1 MNPMH
6 QLTRRPV
13 KAAFG
18 ALLLAL
24 AGAILCLSGG
34 QYWAAV
40 QTRATVERTYTTV
53 AVVTGRISSDE
64 VLTPSAEGG
73 SNAESLRQDSAM
85 AAAIFLAEPEQQN
98 WSIIQSRPKVGLV
111 SGYSPGLKP
120 AISLYTGHSSSDAPY
135 EYSIV
140 EIRADAV
147 TQSNND
153 WFGESGSANWLLDGQ
168 VLGIYGLNDAFR
180 DPSGQRASVSLHQ
193 EYDDPAEL
201 LHPEAGKR
209 YLLLSRSYTDDE
221 WYLRQHVADF
231 IFMDTNVQ
239 SDPWSLDILGNLIR
253 YDQRANPDGTKYCRL
268 AHDGEFTDDAD
279 GLVELAPDE
288 LIYSDPATGAE
299 VYTGLDMGAFGRFSF
314 SAARSRDREEIM
326 VEDPQQPG
334 NWRPE
339 TVDYTQYN
347 LPSIQELPD
356 GVTAQEVIDSTS
368 SWRTA
373 MESIQTNNHS
383 VPVLAVDSVEGM
395 LEFASGRTQITQ
407 GRSFSQSEYDSGAAV
422 CLISETL
429 ARESGLDVGD
439 TLPLSL
445 YEKEKNLMPTMVG
458 DSDPTASYYLPQR
471 GFQQETEYTIVGLYR
486 QSNEWSQG
494 VASFTPNTVLV
505 PRKSVTCAVETGE
518 TGLGVSSGCLWETMV
533 LQNGT
538 IDQMEARL
546 EENGLDGTVTYYDQG
561 YSDIVESLDGYT
573 RVSRTVLL
581 VGLALWAVV
590 LAAYC
595 VLLPMQEGK
604 TALRMWT
611 LGAKRRDIAGQIW
624 TPSALMALAG
634 TIIALAVSIP
644 GMSWAT
650 DKIQALTGSDLTLK
664 VSTGQTMALCAG
676 ALAIVLAVIAL
687 VGVSTACRGIRRAE

>member
-1 MNPMH
+1 MNPMT

-24 AGAILCLSGG
+24 AGVILALSGG
-34 QYWAAV
+34 QFWAAAR
-40 QTRATVERTYTTV
+40 TRARVEETYTTV

-98 WSIIQSRPKVGLV
+98 WSIIRSRPRVGLV

-120 AISLYTGHSSSDAPY
+120 AISLYTGHRGSDAPY

-147 TQSNND
+147 TERNND
-153 WFGESGSANWLLDGQ
+153 WFGESGSANWQLDGQ

-209 YLLLSRSYTDDE
+209 YLLLSHSYTDDE
-221 WYLRQHVADF
+221 WYLRRNVADWV
-231 IFMDTNVQ
+231 FMETNVQ
-239 SDPWSLDILGNLIR
+239 LDPWSLDILGNLIR

-279 GLVELAPDE
+279 GFVELAPDE
-288 LIYSDPATGAE
+288 LIYSDPVTGVE
-299 VYTGLDMGAFGRFSF
+299 VMNVDPDDFGRFSF
-314 SAARSRDREEIM
+314 AVDALKDTGEIM

-368 SWRTA
+368 SWRMA

-407 GRSFSQSEYDSGAAV
+407 GRSISQEEYHDGAAV

-486 QSNEWSQG
+486 QNNEWSQG

-546 EENGLDGTVTYYDQG
+546 AENGLGGTVTYYDQG

-624 TPSALMALAG
+624 TPSALMAAAG
-634 TIIALAVSIP
+634 TVIALAVSIP

-650 DKIQALTGSDLTLK
+650 DKIQALTGSDLTLT
-664 VSTGQTMALCAG
+664 VSTGQTVALCAA
-676 ALAIVLAVIAL
+676 ALVIALAVIAL
-687 VGVSTACRGIRRAE
+687 VSVSTAQRGIRKAG

>member
-24 AGAILCLSGG
+24 AGVILALSGG
-34 QYWAAV
+34 QFWAAAR
-40 QTRATVERTYTTV
+40 TRARVEATYTTV

-64 VLTPSAEGG
+64 VLTPSAEGK
-73 SNAESLRQDSAM
+73 SDAESLRQDSAM
-85 AAAIFLAEPEQQN
+85 AAAIFLAEPEQQS
-98 WSIIQSRPKVGLV
+98 WDIIRSRPTVGMV
-111 SGYSPGLKP
+111 SGYSPCLRP
-120 AISLYTGHSSSDAPY
+120 AISLYTGHRGSDAPY

-147 TQSNND
+147 TERNND
-153 WFGESGSANWLLDGQ
+153 WFGESGSANWQLDGQ

-209 YLLLSRSYTDDE
+209 YLLLSHSYGDSE
-221 WYLRQHVADF
+221 WYLRRNVADWV
-231 IFMDTNVQ
+231 FMETNVQ
-239 SDPWSLDILGNLIR
+239 LDPWSLDILGNLIR

-279 GLVELAPDE
+279 GFVELAPDE
-288 LIYSDPATGAE
+288 LIYSDPVTGVE
-299 VYTGLDMGAFGRFSF
+299 VMNVDPDDFGRFSF
-314 SAARSRDREEIM
+314 AVDALKDTGEIM

-368 SWRTA
+368 SWRMA

-407 GRSFSQSEYDSGAAV
+407 GRSISQEEYHDGAAV

-471 GFQQETEYTIVGLYR
+471 GFQQETEYTVIGLYR

-546 EENGLDGTVTYYDQG
+546 AENGLGGTVTYYDQG

-624 TPSALMALAG
+624 IPSALVALAG

-650 DKIQALTGSDLTLK
+650 DKIQALTGSDLTLT
-664 VSTGQTMALCAG
+664 VSTGQTVALCAG
-676 ALAIVLAVIAL
+676 ALAITLAVIAL
-687 VGVSTACRGIRRAE
+687 VSTLTARRGIRKAE

>member
-24 AGAILCLSGG
+24 AGVILALSGG
-34 QYWAAV
+34 QFWAAAR
-40 QTRATVERTYTTV
+40 TRAGVEATYTTV

-98 WSIIQSRPKVGLV
+98 WSIIQSRPRVGLV

-168 VLGIYGLNDAFR
+168 VLGVYGLNDAFR
-180 DPSGQRASVSLHQ
+180 DPSGQRASVLLHQ
-193 EYDDPAEL
+193 EYDDPQDL
-201 LHPEAGKR
+201 LQPEAGKR
-209 YLLLSRSYTDDE
+209 YLLLSHSYTDDE
-221 WYLRQHVADF
+221 WYLRRNVADWV
-231 IFMDTNVQ
+231 FMETNVQ
-239 SDPWSLDILGNLIR
+239 LDPWSLDILGNLIR

-279 GLVELAPDE
+279 GFVELAPDE
-288 LIYSDPATGAE
+288 LIYSDPVTGVE
-299 VYTGLDMGAFGRFSF
+299 VMNVDPDDFGRFSF
-314 SAARSRDREEIM
+314 AVDALKDTGEIM

-368 SWRTA
+368 SWRMA

-407 GRSFSQSEYDSGAAV
+407 GRSISQEEYHDGAAV

-445 YEKEKNLMPTMVG
+445 YEKEKNLMPTTVG

-546 EENGLDGTVTYYDQG
+546 AENDLGGTVTYYDQG

-573 RVSRTVLL
+573 RVSRTVLC
-581 VGLALWAVV
+581 VCLALWAVV

-595 VLLPMQEGK
+595 VLLPTQEGK

-611 LGAKRRDIAGQIW
+611 LGAKRRDITGQIW
-624 TPSALMALAG
+624 TPSALMAAAG
-634 TIIALAVSIP
+634 TVIALAVSIP

-664 VSTGQTMALCAG
+664 VSVGQTVALCAG
-676 ALAIVLAVIAL
+676 ALAIALAVIAL
-687 VGVSTACRGIRRAE
+687 VSTLTARRGIRKAE

>member
-1 MNPMH
+1 MNPLH

-18 ALLLAL
+18 VLLLAL

-40 QTRATVERTYTTV
+40 QTRAAVERTYTTV
-53 AVVTGRISSDE
+53 AVITGLGSSEETADS
-64 VLTPSAEGG
+64 TD
-73 SNAESLRQDSAM
+73 AESLRQSSATG
-85 AAAIFLAEPEQQN
+85 AAIFFQAPEQQS
-98 WSIIQSRPKVGLV
+98 WDIIRSRPTVGMV
-111 SGYSPGLKP
+111 SGYSPCLKP
-120 AISLYTGHSSSDAPY
+120 AISLYTGHSGIDAPY
-135 EYSIV
+135 GCSIV

-147 TQSNND
+147 TEVNND
-153 WFGESGSANWLLDGQ
+153 WFGESGAAVWQLDGQ

-180 DPSGQRASVSLHQ
+180 DPSGQRASVTLCQ

-209 YLLLSRSYTDDE
+209 YLLLSRSYGDSE
-221 WYLRQHVADF
+221 WSLRRNVADWV
-231 IFMDTNVQ
+231 FMESNVQ

-253 YDQRANPDGTKYCRL
+253 YDQRKNQSEHWYHTAGDAAEEPV
-268 AHDGEFTDDAD
+268 EFAPE
-279 GLVELAPDE
+279 EL
-288 LIYSDPATGAE
+288 LYRDPATGVE
-299 VYTGLDMGAFGRFSF
+299 VTSIDPDAFGQFSF
-314 SAARSRDREEIM
+314 AVDALKDTGEIM

-368 SWRTA
+368 SWRMA

-407 GRSFSQSEYDSGAAV
+407 GRSISQEEYCDGAAV

-445 YEKEKNLMPTMVG
+445 YEKEKNLMPTTVG

-471 GFQQETEYTIVGLYR
+471 GFQQETEYTVIGLYR
-486 QSNEWSQG
+486 QSSEWG
-494 VASFTPNTVLV
+494 KTVASFTPNSVLT
-505 PRKSVTCAVETGE
+505 PKKSVTCAMETGGSAIE
-518 TGLGVSSGCLWETMV
+518 ASPSGLWGTMI
-533 LQNGT
+533 LKNGT
-538 IDQMEARL
+538 ADQMEARL
-546 EENGLDGTVTYYDQG
+546 KENNLAGTVTYYDQG
-561 YSDIVESLDGYT
+561 YSEIVESLDGFS
-573 RVSRTVLL
+573 RVSRTVLW
-581 VGLALWAVV
+581 VGLALWVVV

-595 VLLPMQEGK
+595 VLFPLQEGK

-611 LGAKRRDIAGQIW
+611 LGTVKRDITGSIW
-624 TPSALMALAG
+624 LSSAAVAVIG
-634 TIIALAVSIP
+634 TVIALAVSIP
-644 GMSWAT
+644 GMSWAIG
-650 DKIQALTGSDLTLK
+650 KLQELTGSELTMS
-664 VSTGQTMALCAG
+664 VAPWQTAALCAAVLVLELAAVALCS
-676 ALAIVLAVIAL
+676 ALAAR
-687 VGVSTACRGIRRAE
+687 RGIRKAA

>member
-53 AVVTGRISSDE
+53 AVITGLGSSEETANSPDG
-64 VLTPSAEGG
+64 TSAD
-73 SNAESLRQDSAM
+73 AESLRQYSALD
-85 AAAIFLAEPEQQN
+85 AATFFQEPEQQS
-98 WSIIQSRPKVGLV
+98 WDIIRSCPTVGMV
-111 SGYSPGLKP
+111 SGYSPCLKP

-135 EYSIV
+135 KYSIV
-140 EIRADAV
+140 EIRVDAV
-147 TQSNND
+147 TEVNND
-153 WFGESGSANWLLDGQ
+153 WFGESGSANWQLDGQ

-193 EYDDPAEL
+193 EYDDPAKL

-209 YLLLSRSYTDDE
+209 YLLLSHSYGDSE
-221 WYLRQHVADF
+221 WSLRRNVADWV
-231 IFMDTNVQ
+231 FMETNVQ
-239 SDPWSLDILGNLIR
+239 LDPWSLDISGNLIR
-253 YDQRANPDGTKYCRL
+253 YDQRKNQSEHWYHTAGDAAEEPV
-268 AHDGEFTDDAD
+268 EFAPE
-279 GLVELAPDE
+279 EL
-288 LIYSDPATGAE
+288 LYSDPTTGTE
-299 VYTGLDMGAFGRFSF
+299 VMNVDPDAFGWFSF
-314 SAARSRDREEIM
+314 AVDMFKDTGEIM

-368 SWRTA
+368 SWRMA

-407 GRSFSQSEYDSGAAV
+407 GRSISQEEYRDGAAV

-445 YEKEKNLMPTMVG
+445 YEKEKNLVPTMVG
-458 DSDPTASYYLPQR
+458 DSDPTAYYYLPQR
-471 GFQQETEYTIVGLYR
+471 GFQQETEYTVIGLYR
-486 QSNEWSQG
+486 QSSEWG
-494 VASFTPNTVLV
+494 KTVASFTPNSVLT
-505 PRKSVTCAVETGE
+505 PKKSVTCAMETGSSAIE
-518 TGLGVSSGCLWETMV
+518 ASPSGLWGTMI
-533 LQNGT
+533 LKNGT
-538 IDQMEARL
+538 ADQMESRL
-546 EENGLDGTVTYYDQG
+546 AENGLGGTVTYYDQG
-561 YSDIVESLDGYT
+561 YSNIVESLDGYT
-573 RVSRTVLL
+573 RVSRTVLC

-624 TPSALMALAG
+624 TPSALMATAG
-634 TIIALAVSIP
+634 TVIALAVSIP

-650 DKIQALTGSDLTLK
+650 DKIQALTGSDLTLT
-664 VSTGQTMALCAG
+664 VSTGQTVALCAG
-676 ALAIVLAVIAL
+676 ALVIALAVIAL
-687 VGVSTACRGIRRAE
+687 VSVSTAQRGIRKAE

>member
-24 AGAILCLSGG
+24 AGVILALSGG
-34 QYWAAV
+34 QFWAAV
-40 QTRATVERTYTTV
+40 QTRAGVEATYTTV
-53 AVVTGRISSDE
+53 AVVTGGDKPTGDSD
-64 VLTPSAEGG
+64 PSLA
-73 SNAESLRQDSAM
+73 SAS
-85 AAAIFLAEPEQQN
+85 AAWEAARFLEQPEQQN
-98 WSIIQSRPKVGLV
+98 WSIIRSRPRVGLV
-111 SGYSPGLKP
+111 SGYSPGLNP
-120 AISLYTGHSSSDAPY
+120 LLDLYNFRSYDGGETMDSAPDAPY
-135 EYSIV
+135 TYFILEVLAEEVQERQDPPQEGASYS
-140 EIRADAV
+140 
-147 TQSNND
+147 
-153 WFGESGSANWLLDGQ
+153 ESTWSISGQ
-168 VLGIYGLNDAFR
+168 VLGVYGLQQGLR
-180 DPSGQRASVSLHQ
+180 DPTGWQTDIRFTQYYSDGDAPMR
-193 EYDDPAEL
+193 
-201 LHPEAGKR
+201 PEAGKR
-209 YLLLSRSYTDDE
+209 YLLLACTYDDTE
-221 WYLRQHVADF
+221 WEERCGIAAEILWQ
-231 IFMDTNVQ
+231 TNVQ
-239 SDPWSLDILGNLIR
+239 IDPWSLDIKNNLIR
-253 YDQRANPDGTKYCRL
+253 YDQRTRQEEQVLDETLQELPPD
-268 AHDGEFTDDAD
+268 
-279 GLVELAPDE
+279 APG
-288 LIYSDPATGAE
+288 YRDPTTGAE
-299 VYTGLDMGAFGRFSF
+299 VFSLSMNAADHLRTNVVRYSGMMETLAPDGDSGLWTM
-314 SAARSRDREEIM
+314 
-326 VEDPQQPG
+326 Q
-334 NWRPE
+334 
-339 TVDYTQYN
+339 TVDYGRYD
-347 LPSIQELPD
+347 LPSIQELPE

-368 SWRTA
+368 SWRMA

-407 GRSFSQSEYDSGAAV
+407 GRSISQEEYRDGAAV

-445 YEKEKNLMPTMVG
+445 YEKEKNLMPTTVG

-471 GFQQETEYTIVGLYR
+471 GFQQETEYTVIGLYR

-546 EENGLDGTVTYYDQG
+546 AENGLGDTVTYYDQG

-624 TPSALMALAG
+624 IPSALVALAG

-650 DKIQALTGSDLTLK
+650 DKIQALTGSDLTLT
-664 VSTGQTMALCAG
+664 VSTGQTVALCAG
-676 ALAIVLAVIAL
+676 ALAITLAVIAL
-687 VGVSTACRGIRRAE
+687 VSTLTARRGIRKAE

>member
-24 AGAILCLSGG
+24 AGVILALSGG
-34 QYWAAV
+34 QFWAAAW
-40 QTRATVERTYTTV
+40 TRAGVEATYTTV

-98 WSIIQSRPKVGLV
+98 WSIIRSRPRVGLV

-120 AISLYTGHSSSDAPY
+120 AISLYTGHRGSDAPY

-140 EIRADAV
+140 EIRADAI
-147 TQSNND
+147 TERNND
-153 WFGESGSANWLLDGQ
+153 WFGESGSANWQLDGQ

-209 YLLLSRSYTDDE
+209 YLLLSHSYTDDE
-221 WYLRQHVADF
+221 WYLRRNVADWV
-231 IFMDTNVQ
+231 FMETNVQ
-239 SDPWSLDILGNLIR
+239 LDPWSLDILGNLIR

-279 GLVELAPDE
+279 GFVELAPDE
-288 LIYSDPATGAE
+288 LIYSDPVTGVE
-299 VYTGLDMGAFGRFSF
+299 VMNVDPDDFGRFSF
-314 SAARSRDREEIM
+314 AVDALKDTGEIM

-368 SWRTA
+368 SWRMA

-407 GRSFSQSEYDSGAAV
+407 GRSISQDEYRDGAAV

-486 QSNEWSQG
+486 QNNEWSQG

-538 IDQMEARL
+538 IDQMESRL
-546 EENGLDGTVTYYDQG
+546 AENGLGGTVTYYDQG

-595 VLLPMQEGK
+595 VLLPMQESK

-624 TPSALMALAG
+624 TPSALMAVTG
-634 TIIALAVSIP
+634 TVIALAVSIP

-650 DKIQALTGSDLTLK
+650 DKVQALTGSDLTLT

-676 ALAIVLAVIAL
+676 ALAIALAVIAL
-687 VGVSTACRGIRRAE
+687 VSVSTAQRGIRKAE

>member
-40 QTRATVERTYTTV
+40 QTRAAVERTYTTV
-53 AVVTGRISSDE
+53 AVITGLGSSEETADS
-64 VLTPSAEGG
+64 TD
-73 SNAESLRQDSAM
+73 AESLRQYSALD
-85 AAAIFLAEPEQQN
+85 AATFFQEPEQQS
-98 WSIIQSRPKVGLV
+98 WDIIRSRPTVGMV
-111 SGYSPGLKP
+111 SGYSPCLKP

-135 EYSIV
+135 KYSIV
-140 EIRADAV
+140 EIRVDAV
-147 TQSNND
+147 TEVNND
-153 WFGESGSANWLLDGQ
+153 WFGESGSANWQLDGQ

-209 YLLLSRSYTDDE
+209 YLLLSHSYGDSE
-221 WYLRQHVADF
+221 WSLRRNVADWV
-231 IFMDTNVQ
+231 FMETNVQ
-239 SDPWSLDILGNLIR
+239 LDPWSLDISGNLIR
-253 YDQRANPDGTKYCRL
+253 YDQRKNQSEHWYHTAGDAAEEPV
-268 AHDGEFTDDAD
+268 EF
-279 GLVELAPDE
+279 APDE
-288 LIYSDPATGAE
+288 LIYSDPTTGVE
-299 VYTGLDMGAFGRFSF
+299 VMNVDLDSFGLFSF
-314 SAARSRDREEIM
+314 AVDMFKDTGEIM

-368 SWRTA
+368 SWRMA

-407 GRSFSQSEYDSGAAV
+407 GRSISQEEYRDGAAV

-458 DSDPTASYYLPQR
+458 DSDPTAYYYLPQR
-471 GFQQETEYTIVGLYR
+471 GFQQETEYTVIGLYR
-486 QSNEWSQG
+486 QSSEWG
-494 VASFTPNTVLV
+494 KTVASFTPNSVLT
-505 PRKSVTCAVETGE
+505 PKKSVTCAMETGSSAIE
-518 TGLGVSSGCLWETMV
+518 ASPSGLWGTMI
-533 LQNGT
+533 LKNGT
-538 IDQMEARL
+538 ADQMESRL
-546 EENGLDGTVTYYDQG
+546 AENGLGGTVTYYDQG
-561 YSDIVESLDGYT
+561 YSNIVESLDGYT
-573 RVSRTVLL
+573 RVSRTVLC

-595 VLLPMQEGK
+595 VLLPMQESK

-624 TPSALMALAG
+624 TPSALMATAG
-634 TIIALAVSIP
+634 TVIALAVSIP

-650 DKIQALTGSDLTLK
+650 DKIQALTGSDLTLT
-664 VSTGQTMALCAG
+664 VSTGQTMALCAA
-676 ALAIVLAVIAL
+676 ALAIALAVIAL
-687 VGVSTACRGIRRAE
+687 VSTLTARRGIRKAE

>member
-1 MNPMH
+1 MNPLH

-18 ALLLAL
+18 VLLLAL

-40 QTRATVERTYTTV
+40 QTRAAVERTYTTV
-53 AVVTGRISSDE
+53 AVITGLGSSEETAD
-64 VLTPSAEGG
+64 SM
-73 SNAESLRQDSAM
+73 NAESLRQDSAFG
-85 AAAIFLAEPEQQN
+85 AAIFFQEPEQQS
-98 WSIIQSRPKVGLV
+98 WDIIRSRPTVGMV
-111 SGYSPGLKP
+111 SGYSPCLKP
-120 AISLYTGHSSSDAPY
+120 AISLYTGHRSSDAPY

-147 TQSNND
+147 TEVIND
-153 WFGESGSANWLLDGQ
+153 WFGESGCASWQLDGQ

-180 DPSGQRASVSLHQ
+180 DPSGQRASVTLCQ
-193 EYDDPAEL
+193 VYDDPAKL

-209 YLLLSRSYTDDE
+209 YLLLSHSYGDSE
-221 WYLRQHVADF
+221 WSLRQNVADWV
-231 IFMDTNVQ
+231 FMESNVQ
-239 SDPWSLDILGNLIR
+239 LDPWSLDILGNLIR
-253 YDQRANPDGTKYCRL
+253 YDQRKNQSEHWYHTAGDAAEEPV
-268 AHDGEFTDDAD
+268 EFAPE
-279 GLVELAPDE
+279 EL
-288 LIYSDPATGAE
+288 LYRDPATGVE
-299 VYTGLDMGAFGRFSF
+299 VTNIDPDDFGRFSF
-314 SAARSRDREEIM
+314 AVDALKDTGEIM

-368 SWRTA
+368 SWRMA

-407 GRSFSQSEYDSGAAV
+407 GRSISQEEYRDGAAV

-471 GFQQETEYTIVGLYR
+471 GFQQETEYTVIGLYR
-486 QSNEWSQG
+486 QSSEWG
-494 VASFTPNTVLV
+494 KTVASFTPNSVLT
-505 PRKSVTCAVETGE
+505 PKKSVTCAMETGGSAIE
-518 TGLGVSSGCLWETMV
+518 ASPSGLWGTMI
-533 LQNGT
+533 LKNGT
-538 IDQMEARL
+538 AGQMEARL
-546 EENGLDGTVTYYDQG
+546 KENGLGGVVTYYDQG
-561 YSDIVESLDGYT
+561 YSEIVESLDGFS
-573 RVSRTVLL
+573 RVSRTVLW
-581 VGLALWAVV
+581 VGLALWVVV

-595 VLLPMQEGK
+595 VLFPLQEGK

-611 LGAKRRDIAGQIW
+611 LGTVKRDITGSIW
-624 TPSALMALAG
+624 LSSAAVAVIG
-634 TIIALAVSIP
+634 TVIALAVSIP
-644 GMSWAT
+644 GMSWAIG
-650 DKIQALTGSDLTLK
+650 KLQELTGSELTMS
-664 VSTGQTMALCAG
+664 VSPWQTAALCAVVLVLELAAV
-676 ALAIVLAVIAL
+676 ALCSAL
-687 VGVSTACRGIRRAE
+687 TARRGIRKAA